1 MKISRLTKRISMGAI
16 ALVCSIGFALP
27 ASAIG
32 TDSMKQEPKGAYVPS
47 GTPDLST
54 LNSPFSMKSSMKGKG
69 NKKNQQALG
78 PANPSYTIDVDYNSS
93 THKVAGTLEV
103 TFKNN
108 IKNNLSEL
116 YFNLWGNAEV
126 FKENGGGM
134 NVSDVKVNGKN
145 AAFEINET
153 ALHIK
158 DLSLSKNKKA
168 TVSMDFEVSLPEQQD
183 RFGWY
188 GETVSMGNWFPILA
202 VYDDEG
208 WNVDPYYP
216 YGESFYSLSGKFD
229 VTVTTDKNQVIAATG
244 EEVGKAKI
252 SGDKATHR
260 YKAKDVR
267 DFALE
272 MNPNYRVI
280 STEVNNIKVNVYYSE
295 EHSKYAAALLE
306 SGEDSIKLFSE
317 KFGQYPW
324 PELDIVTM
332 EGWFGGMEYP
342 QLVMISLAGD
352 RPLDWAKSVNA
363 HEIGHQW
370 FYGIIGN
377 NEYDEPWLDESFAS
391 FAAALYDGELDS
403 LQVEPTEETY
413 YHLSSQI
420 SDFTARADE
429 GGIGAY
435 YYMIYN
441 YGSSTI
447 NDLRELLG
455 DEAFYSAMQTYF
467 KQQKFGISTTRDFI
481 ASMEKSTGRDLMPF
495 FRDHRVLLS
504 DQE

>member
-1 MKISRLTKRISMGAI
+1 MSGKRMMKRLVQGVAASS
-16 ALVCSIGFALP
+16 LLIGLALP
-27 ASAIG
+27 ASAAEP
-32 TDSMKQEPKGAYVPS
+32 DAKQLTQDGKGAYVPS
-47 GTPDLST
+47 EIPSLKVPKQ
-54 LNSPFSMKSSMKGKG
+54 PFAL
-69 NKKNQQALG
+69 KKPSKQEGVLG
-78 PANPSYTIDVDYNSS
+78 PSKPSYVMDVDYNAT
-93 THKVAGTLEV
+93 THEVKGTLEV

-116 YFNLWGNAEV
+116 YFNLWGNAET
-126 FKENGGGM
+126 FEENGGGM
-134 NVSDVKVNGKN
+134 NVSKIKVNGKK
-145 AAFEINET
+145 EKYEVNET

-158 DLSLSKNKKA
+158 GLSLQKNKKT
-168 TVSMDFEVSLPEQQD
+168 TVSMNFNVNLPEQQD

-188 GETVSMGNWFPILA
+188 GDTVSMGNWFPILS

-216 YGESFYSLSGKFD
+216 YGEAFYSLSGKYD
-229 VTVTTDKNQVIAATG
+229 VTMTTDKAQVIAATG
-244 EEVGKAKI
+244 KEVGKPVIK
-252 SGDKATHR
+252 GNKATHH

-267 DFALE
+267 DFAME

-280 STEVNNIKVNVYYSE
+280 SSKVNGTKVNVYYSA
-295 EHSKYAAALLE
+295 EHAKYAASLLE
-306 SGEDSIKLFSE
+306 SGVDSLELFSE
-317 KFGQYPW
+317 KFGKYPW
-324 PELDIVTM
+324 PELDVVTM

-391 FAAALYDGELDS
+391 FAAALYDGDLDQ
-403 LQVEPTEETY
+403 LDVAPHPDEG
-413 YHLSSQI
+413 YHVSSQI
-420 SDFTARADE
+420 ADFTARADE
-429 GGIGAY
+429 GGINAY

-447 NDLRELLG
+447 NDLRQEVG
-455 DEAFYSAMQTYF
+455 DEAFYDAMHRYF

-481 ASMEKSTGRDLMPF
+481 SSMEKSTDRDLMPF
-495 FRDHRVLLS
+495 FRDHRVYLS

>member
-1 MKISRLTKRISMGAI
+1 MNWKRWMKPLIQGI
-16 ALVCSIGFALP
+16 AASSLLIGLALP
-27 ASAIG
+27 ASAA
-32 TDSMKQEPKGAYVPS
+32 EPSQKERSLEGNGAYVPAEAPS
-47 GTPDLST
+47 VALPEK
-54 LNSPFSMKSSMKGKG
+54 PFQLQKPS
-69 NKKNQQALG
+69 KKEGVLG
-78 PANPSYTIDVDYNSS
+78 PAKPSYVMDVTYNST
-93 THKVAGTLEV
+93 THEVKGKLEV

-116 YFNLWGNAEV
+116 YFNLWGNAET
-126 FKENGGGM
+126 FEENGGSM
-134 NVSDVKVNGKN
+134 DVSKIKVNGKK
-145 AAFEINET
+145 AKFEVNET
-153 ALHIK
+153 ALHIQN
-158 DLSLSKNKKA
+158 LSLEKNKKS
-168 TVSMDFEVSLPEQQD
+168 TVTMNFNVSLPEQQD

-188 GETVSMGNWFPILA
+188 GETVSLGNWFPILS

-216 YGESFYSLSGKFD
+216 YGEAFYSLSGKYD
-229 VTVTTDKNQVIAATG
+229 VTVKTDKDQVIAATG
-244 EEVGKAKI
+244 EEVGKPVIK
-252 SGDKATHR
+252 GNQATHR

-267 DFALE
+267 DFAME

-280 STEVNNIKVNVYYSE
+280 SSKVKGIKVNVYYSSD
-295 EHSKYAAALLE
+295 HAKYAASLLE
-306 SGEDSIKLFSE
+306 SGVDSLELFSE
-317 KFGQYPW
+317 KFGKYPW

-352 RPLDWAKSVNA
+352 RPLEWAKSVNA

-391 FAAALYDGELDS
+391 FAAALYDDELDE
-403 LQVEPTEETY
+403 LDVAPHPDQD

-420 SDFTARADE
+420 ADFTARADE
-429 GGIGAY
+429 GGINAY
-435 YYMIYN
+435 YYMIYD

-447 NDLRELLG
+447 NDLRQELG
-455 DEAFYSAMQTYF
+455 NEAFYDAMQRYF

-481 ASMEKSTGRDLMPF
+481 SSMEKSTDRDLMPF
-495 FRDHRVLLS
+495 FRDHRVYLS

>member
-1 MKISRLTKRISMGAI
+1 MNGKRMMKRFVQGVAASSLLLG
-16 ALVCSIGFALP
+16 LALP
-27 ASAIG
+27 ASAAEP
-32 TDSMKQEPKGAYVPS
+32 DAKQLTIDGKGAYVPS
-47 GTPDLST
+47 ETPSVKLPEQPFT
-54 LNSPFSMKSSMKGKG
+54 L
-69 NKKNQQALG
+69 KKPSKQEGVLG
-78 PANPSYTIDVDYNSS
+78 PSKPSYVMDVDYNAT
-93 THKVAGTLEV
+93 THKIKGTLEV

-116 YFNLWGNAEV
+116 YFNLWGNAET
-126 FKENGGGM
+126 FEDNGGSM
-134 NVSDVKVNGKN
+134 DVSKIKVNGKK
-145 AAFEINET
+145 ATYEVNET
-153 ALHIK
+153 ALHIQ
-158 DLSLSKNKKA
+158 DLSLQKNKKA
-168 TVSMDFEVSLPEQQD
+168 TVTMNFNVSLPEQQD

-188 GETVSMGNWFPILA
+188 GDTVSMGNWFPILS

-216 YGESFYSLSGKFD
+216 YGEAFYSLSGKFD
-229 VTVTTDKNQVIAATG
+229 VTMTTDKEQVIAATG
-244 EEVGKAKI
+244 EEVGKPVI
-252 SGDKATHR
+252 EGDQATHH

-267 DFALE
+267 DFAME

-280 STEVNNIKVNVYYSE
+280 SSKVNGTKVNVYYSD
-295 EHSKYAAALLE
+295 EHAKYAASLLE
-306 SGEDSIKLFSE
+306 SGVDSLELFSE
-317 KFGQYPW
+317 KFGKYPW
-324 PELDIVTM
+324 PELDVVTM

-391 FAAALYDGELDS
+391 FAAALYDGELDELDVAPHPDES
-403 LQVEPTEETY
+403 
-413 YHLSSQI
+413 YHISSQVA
-420 SDFTARADE
+420 DFTARADE
-429 GGIGAY
+429 GGINAY

-447 NDLRELLG
+447 NDLRQEVG
-455 DEAFYSAMQTYF
+455 DEAFYDAMQHYF

-481 ASMEKSTGRDLMPF
+481 SSMEKSTGQDLMPF
-495 FRDHRVLLS
+495 FRDHRIFLS